1 MNKKITAGLTI
12 LFAAAV
18 AFGSEE
24 SSGAAGQQSIFDGS
38 MAEAIWAVIAFLVLL
53 IVLGK
58 IAWKP
63 LLKTLQARED
73 TIRQQLAAAETARLK
88 AEKLFNEYKQQ
99 GIELI
104 EKAVSRAAQIE
115 KDSIE
120 KAGREAIIMKE
131 HAIVEINAAKDAA
144 SQQLWQQVGD
154 MVLALGQE
162 VIGRSITTD
171 DNKRLIGEATA
182 KLRSEKSTV
191 ESSQ

>member
-24 SSGAAGQQSIFDGS
+24 SGQSGQQGIFDGS
-38 MAEAIWAVIAFLVLL
+38 MADAIWTVTAFLVLL
-53 IVLGK
+53 IVLTK

-63 LLKTLQARED
+63 LLKALQTRED
-73 TIRQQLAAAETARLK
+73 TIKQQLAAAENARLK
-88 AEKLFNEYKQQ
+88 AEKLLNDYKTQ

-104 EKAVSRAAQIE
+104 EKATSRAIQAE

-120 KAGREAIIMKE
+120 KAGKEAMIMKE
-131 HAIVEINAAKDAA
+131 RAIAEINAAKNAA

-162 VIGRSITTD
+162 VIGRSITTA
-171 DNKRLIGEATA
+171 DNKRLISEATE
-182 KLRSEKSTV
+182 KLRSEQSSV

>member
-24 SSGAAGQQSIFDGS
+24 SGVSGQQSVFDGS
-38 MAEAIWAVIAFLVLL
+38 MAEAIWTVIAFLVLL

-58 IAWKP
+58 VAWKP
-63 LLKTLQARED
+63 LLKALQQRED

-88 AEKLFNEYKQQ
+88 AEKLLDEYKKQ

-104 EKAVSRAAQIE
+104 EKATSRATQAE

-120 KAGREAIIMKE
+120 KAGKEAMMMKE
-131 HAIVEINAAKDAA
+131 RAISEINAAKNAA
-144 SQQLWQQVGD
+144 CQQLWQQVGD

-171 DNKRLIGEATA
+171 DNRRLIGEATE
-182 KLRSEKSTV
+182 KLRSEQ
-191 ESSQ
+191 SSVKASK

>member
-18 AFGSEE
+18 VLGSEE
-24 SSGAAGQQSIFDGS
+24 SGQSGQQGIFDGS

-58 IAWKP
+58 VAWKP
-63 LLKTLQARED
+63 LLKALQKRED
-73 TIRQQLAAAETARLK
+73 TIKEQLAAAENARLK
-88 AEKLFNEYKQQ
+88 AEKMLDEYKKRE
-99 GIELI
+99 IELI
-104 EKAVSRAAQIE
+104 EKVTIRAYQIE

-120 KAGREAIIMKE
+120 KAGKEATIMKE
-131 HAIVEINAAKDAA
+131 HAISEINAAKDAA
-144 SQQLWQQVGD
+144 CQQLWQHVGD

-171 DNKRLIGEATA
+171 DNSRLISEATE
-182 KLRSEKSTV
+182 KLRSEQSA
-191 ESSQ
+191 EASQ

>member
-1 MNKKITAGLTI
+1 MNKKMTAGLII

-24 SSGAAGQQSIFDGS
+24 SGGSGQQGIFDGS

-63 LLKTLQARED
+63 LLKTLQTRED

-88 AEKLFNEYKQQ
+88 AEKLLNEYKQQ

-104 EKAVSRAAQIE
+104 EKAVSRATQIE

-131 HAIVEINAAKDAA
+131 RAVVEINAAKDAA